1 MKKNPFEVLGVTP
14 EMVKKLRDE
23 DLFRL
28 IKSNYRVLQT
38 VYHPDT
44 RFSKRLT
51 KGEKNKAAEINASFD
66 KVNFEKNRESFQQHK
81 EQYVKRLYR
90 GLRKLVNQLQG
101 QIKNID
107 RQRESMAENFM
118 NFLLCDTSGDNGLN
132 LLNLKNICLGLH
144 DVAYA
149 YNLRSSSQIF
159 GNNYKE
165 ILFDKDGKMFYKPQG
180 RERIGPIN
188 HIKLIG
194 AIDGN
199 KIDLIPILDKT
210 MIKAPALYDTW
221 YIPKG
226 RNVYQAFEVKNTI
239 HKSNFK
245 KYCLPYLTPHI
256 HERAYLFSIHLNGAK
271 QGLVCLEGM
280 VIRIVEVDIDQ
291 YYSG

>member
-14 EMVKKLRDE
+14 EMVKRLRDE

-44 RFSKRLT
+44 KPWRRLT
-51 KGEKNKAAEINASFD
+51 QSGKNKAAEINVSFD

-90 GLRKLVNQLQG
+90 GFRKLVNQLQD
-101 QIKNID
+101 QIKNMD
-107 RQRESMAENFM
+107 RQSEYMAENFM
-118 NFLLCDTSGDNGLN
+118 NFLLCNVGGHNGLN

-144 DVAYA
+144 DVAVG
-149 YNLRSSSQIF
+149 YNLRSTSQIL

-165 ILFDKDGKMFYKPQG
+165 ILFDKDGKIFYKPQG
-180 RERIGPIN
+180 RKRFGPIN

-194 AIDGN
+194 TIDGN

-210 MIKAPALYDTW
+210 MVKSPAFYDSW
-221 YIPKG
+221 YVPRR
-226 RNVYQAFEVKNTI
+226 RNIHQAFEVKNTI

-245 KYCLPYLTPHI
+245 KYCLPYLTPDI
-256 HERAYLFSIHLNGAK
+256 HERSYLFSIHLNGAK
-271 QGLVCLEGM
+271 QGRVCLEGM
-280 VIRIVEVDIDQ
+280 VVRIAETDIDQ
-291 YYSG
+291 YYNG